1 MVFLSFILMS
11 ILEET
16 LLRDY
21 QYNKQNITLIMEY
34 IEENYTENMI
44 VMDIAKHFNKES
56 IY

>member
-44 VMDIAKHFNKES
+44 VMVS
-56 IY
+56 